1 MSGSSLRFK
10 ISKSDGVRGG
20 KGEEREQHGR
30 ALKGGNISLSRRMS
44 GMHQQWHENGQSRP
58 LISELVAHESFQE
71 YRGSAMRQ
79 VGVFSL

>member
-1 MSGSSLRFK
+1 
-10 ISKSDGVRGG
+10 
-20 KGEEREQHGR
+20 
-30 ALKGGNISLSRRMS
+30 
-44 GMHQQWHENGQSRP
+44 MHQQWHENGQSRP